1 MIASTLGA
9 LAGVFILAIFLAG
22 ATAPLWNREE
32 DR

>member
-1 MIASTLGA
+1 MIASILGVIAGA
-9 LAGVFILAIFLAG
+9 LILALYLAG

>member
-9 LAGVFILAIFLAG
+9 LAGVLVLALFLAG
-22 ATAPLWNREE
+22 ATAPLWNKGD